1 MLLCDIQATYGHITR
16 CHNLINSTPSD
27 TSTNELSLI
36 TMRDAEL
43 IIEMEEVNHY
53 QQLQEVCENAVI
65 YKSCNADQAIY
76 PRTQLIDR
84 MAMFNEIMPSLFTL
98 TKEQQL
104 MAGNQ
109 IFKLLMNRLKTWDK
123 VQQVIDCRIKFTEL
137 ADTEQISKSDIELIM
152 TNSKNL
158 IEG

>member
-1 MLLCDIQATYGHITR
+1 
-16 CHNLINSTPSD
+16 
-27 TSTNELSLI
+27 
-36 TMRDAEL
+36 MRDAEL

-137 ADTEQISKSDIELIM
+137 TDTEQISKSDIELIM

>member
-1 MLLCDIQATYGHITR
+1 
-16 CHNLINSTPSD
+16 
-27 TSTNELSLI
+27 
-36 TMRDAEL
+36 
-43 IIEMEEVNHY
+43 
-53 QQLQEVCENAVI
+53 
-65 YKSCNADQAIY
+65 
-76 PRTQLIDR
+76 
-84 MAMFNEIMPSLFTL
+84 
-98 TKEQQL
+98 